1 MSKSE
6 VGYAFHL
13 SIQEG
18 NKVACNTAVL
28 CGYVALSSGMNLT
41 LLVWGGSILTL
52 VDIDFYPFDVD
63 PSLGENSPFMHIPLS
78 LFWRACASEKDK
90 KVI

>member
-1 MSKSE
+1 MSKSK
-6 VGYAFHL
+6 VSYVFGFPFTNT
-13 SIQEG
+13 EG
-18 NKVACNTAVL
+18 NKVTPSVTAVL

-41 LLVWGGSILTL
+41 LLVWGGSIITL
-52 VDIDFYPFDVD
+52 VGIDLGPFDVD

-90 KVI
+90 